1 MGEIQIKGPN
11 VIHQYWNRPEA
22 TADSYAAD
30 GWFKSGD
37 MGYKDPDGFVFISD
51 RLKDMI
57 ISGGENI
64 YPAEVEQAIAE
75 LDAVG
80 SVAVI
85 GVPDEKWGEVPR
97 AVVLLREGARL
108 TEEQLRAHLEGRLA
122 RYKIPKSVVFVDE
135 MPRTASGKIRKA
147 DLRKLAPGHV

>member
-1 MGEIQIKGPN
+1 
-11 VIHQYWNRPEA
+11 
-22 TADSYAAD
+22 
-30 GWFKSGD
+30 
-37 MGYKDPDGFVFISD
+37 
-51 RLKDMI
+51 MI

-97 AVVLLREGARL
+97 AVVLLRDGARL
-108 TEEQLRAHLEGRLA
+108 TEEQLRSAPGRPAGPVQDPQVRGVRGRDAADRQRQDPEGRSAEADPRERTVAARVGARTYTCGPGGRERTLA
-122 RYKIPKSVVFVDE
+122 AP
-135 MPRTASGKIRKA
+135 PASGS
-147 DLRKLAPGHV
+147 APAARRRP

>member
-1 MGEIQIKGPN
+1 
-11 VIHQYWNRPEA
+11 
-22 TADSYAAD
+22 
-30 GWFKSGD
+30 

-108 TEEQLRAHLEGRLA
+108 TEEQLRDAPGGPAGAVQDPQVRGLRGRDAPDRERQDPEGRSAEADA
-122 RYKIPKSVVFVDE
+122 R
-135 MPRTASGKIRKA
+135 PRLTGEPGTLSARAVRERTRKGRG
-147 DLRKLAPGHV
+147 LR

>member
-1 MGEIQIKGPN
+1 
-11 VIHQYWNRPEA
+11 
-22 TADSYAAD
+22 
-30 GWFKSGD
+30 
-37 MGYKDPDGFVFISD
+37 
-51 RLKDMI
+51 MI

-64 YPAEVEQAIAE
+64 YPAEVEQAITE

-97 AVVLLREGARL
+97 AVILLREGAQL
-108 TEEQLRAHLEGRLA
+108 SEEELRTHLEGRLA

-147 DLRKLAPGHV
+147 DLRKISSGQPAGQA

>member
-1 MGEIQIKGPN
+1 
-11 VIHQYWNRPEA
+11 
-22 TADSYAAD
+22 
-30 GWFKSGD
+30 
-37 MGYKDPDGFVFISD
+37 
-51 RLKDMI
+51 MI

-64 YPAEVEQAIAE
+64 YPAEVEQAITE

-85 GVPDEKWGEVPR
+85 GVPDDRWGEVPR
-97 AVVLLREGARL
+97 AVVLLREGAQL
-108 TEEQLRAHLEGRLA
+108 TEEQLRAHLDGRLA

-147 DLRKLAPGHV
+147 DLRKLTPANGQLQ